1 MDGSSQAGGESQ
13 GRGRDVPMLLH
24 SLLHGFDSSI
34 KLDGVPDLPITGI
47 CEDSRQARPGDLFIA
62 RAGTKTDGK
71 QYALDAAAKGAVAV
85 VTDQPIVAPSLPQI
99 IVANPAAVI
108 SPLAEIFHGSPS
120 RALRM
125 LAVTGTNGK
134 TTTAY
139 LVRHILKAA
148 GRKCGMIGTVE
159 VDDGKECR
167 EASMTTPGAVDLS
180 RLLAAMRDNGAE
192 ACSIEVSSHALHQ
205 HRVSGL
211 HFSVA
216 AFTNLTGDHR
226 DYHKTI
232 ANYAAAK
239 AMLFDMLEPSAV
251 ACVST
256 GDPKSHRMIR
266 NCRAKI
272 VWWGFAPHADYRA
285 EEIFIDATGSHFAL
299 ITPKG
304 RVHVDMGLIGHHNI
318 ANALTAAALV
328 GEAYGI
334 EPETIALAL
343 TDAAGAPGRL
353 QPVRMGQGFGVFVD
367 YAHTDDG
374 LKNVLNALRPLTP
387 GQLRVVFGCGGD
399 RDNSKRPRMAKVA
412 EKLAD
417 VIYVT
422 SDNPR
427 TEDPASIIQQIVTGF
442 RKRRKKPLVI
452 EADRRQAIHRAITE
466 AEPGDVV
473 LLAGK
478 GHENYQVV
486 GTEKHH
492 FDDVEEA
499 KQALRSAAGK

>member
-1 MDGSSQAGGESQ
+1 
-13 GRGRDVPMLLH
+13 MLLH
-24 SLLHGFDSSI
+24 SLLRGFDSSI
-34 KLDGVPDLPITGI
+34 KLDGVPDLPIGGV

-71 QYALDAAAKGAVAV
+71 QYALDAAAKGAVAAV
-85 VTDQPIVAPSLPQI
+85 ADQPIDGLNLPQI
-99 IVANPAAVI
+99 VVADPAAAI

-159 VDDGKECR
+159 IDDGRECR
-167 EASMTTPGAVDLS
+167 QASMTTPGAADLS

-205 HRVSGL
+205 NRVAGL
-211 HFSVA
+211 HFAAA

-239 AMLFDMLEPSAV
+239 AMLFDMLDASAV
-251 ACVST
+251 ACVNT

-266 NCRAKI
+266 NCRARI
-272 VWWGFAPHADYRA
+272 AWWGFAPRADYRA
-285 EEIFIDATGSHFAL
+285 EEIFIDATGSHFVL
-299 ITPKG
+299 VTPKG
-304 RVHVDMGLIGHHNI
+304 RARVDMGLIGQHNI
-318 ANALTAAALV
+318 ANALTAASLV

-334 EPETIALAL
+334 EPETIARALA
-343 TDAAGAPGRL
+343 DAAGAPGRL

-374 LKNVLNALRPLTP
+374 LKNVLTALRPLTP

-399 RDNSKRPRMAKVA
+399 RDNTKRPRMAKVA
-412 EKLAD
+412 ERLAD

-427 TEDPASIIQQIVTGF
+427 TEDPASIIQQIMAGF
-442 RKRRKKPLVI
+442 RKRRKKPIIV
-452 EADRRQAIHRAITE
+452 EADRHQAIHRAINE

-478 GHENYQVV
+478 GHENYQIL
-486 GTEKHH
+486 GMEKHH

-499 KQALRSAAGK
+499 KQALGNAAGKGRLG

>member
-1 MDGSSQAGGESQ
+1 M
-13 GRGRDVPMLLH
+13 LH
-24 SLLHGFDSSI
+24 SLLRGFDPSI
-34 KLDGVPDLPITGI
+34 KLDGVHDLPIGGV

-62 RAGTKTDGK
+62 RSGTKTDGK
-71 QYALDAAAKGAVAV
+71 QYALDAVAKGAVAV
-85 VTDQPIVAPSLPQI
+85 VADQRIDGLSVPQI
-99 IVANPAAVI
+99 VVANPAAAI
-108 SPLAEIFHGSPS
+108 SPLAEACHGSPS
-120 RALRM
+120 RALRT

-159 VDDGKECR
+159 VDDGRECR
-167 EASMTTPGAVDLS
+167 EATMTTPGGVELS

-205 HRVSGL
+205 NRVAGL
-211 HFSVA
+211 HFSAA

-226 DYHKTI
+226 DYHKNAT
-232 ANYAAAK
+232 NYAAAK
-239 AMLFDMLEPSAV
+239 AMLFDMLDPSAA

-256 GDPKSHRMIR
+256 CDPKSHRMIR
-266 NCRAKI
+266 KCNARI

-304 RVHVDMGLIGHHNI
+304 RVHVDMGLIGQHNI

-328 GEAYGI
+328 GESYGI
-334 EPETIALAL
+334 EPATIAEALA
-343 TDAAGAPGRL
+343 DAAGAPGRL

-412 EKLAD
+412 ERLAD

-427 TEDPASIIQQIVTGF
+427 TEDPASIIQQIMTGF
-442 RKRRKKPLVI
+442 RKRRKKPIVV
-452 EADRRQAIHRAITE
+452 EADRHQAIHRAITE

-478 GHENYQVV
+478 GHENYQIM

-499 KQALRSAAGK
+499 KAALGKAAAKSSR

>member
-1 MDGSSQAGGESQ
+1 M
-13 GRGRDVPMLLH
+13 MLH
-24 SLLHGFDSSI
+24 SLLRGFDPSI
-34 KLDGVPDLPITGI
+34 KLDGVHDLPIGGV

-62 RAGTKTDGK
+62 RSGTKTDGK
-71 QYALDAAAKGAVAV
+71 QYALDAVAKGAVAV
-85 VTDQPIVAPSLPQI
+85 VADQRIDGLSVPQI
-99 IVANPAAVI
+99 VVANPAAAI
-108 SPLAEIFHGSPS
+108 SPLAEACHGSPS
-120 RALRM
+120 RALRT

-159 VDDGKECR
+159 VDDGRECR
-167 EASMTTPGAVDLS
+167 EATMTTPGGVELS

-205 HRVSGL
+205 NRVAGL
-211 HFSVA
+211 HFSAA

-226 DYHKTI
+226 DYHKNAT
-232 ANYAAAK
+232 NYAAAK
-239 AMLFDMLEPSAV
+239 AMLFDMLDPSAA

-256 GDPKSHRMIR
+256 CDPKSHRMIR
-266 NCRAKI
+266 KCNARI

-304 RVHVDMGLIGHHNI
+304 RVHVDMGLIGQHNI

-328 GEAYGI
+328 GESYGI
-334 EPETIALAL
+334 EPATIAEALA
-343 TDAAGAPGRL
+343 DAAGAPGRL

-412 EKLAD
+412 ERLAD

-427 TEDPASIIQQIVTGF
+427 TEDPASIIQQIMTGF
-442 RKRRKKPLVI
+442 RKRRKKPIVV
-452 EADRRQAIHRAITE
+452 EADRHQAIHRAITE

-478 GHENYQVV
+478 GHENYQIM

-499 KQALRSAAGK
+499 KAALGKAAAKSSR